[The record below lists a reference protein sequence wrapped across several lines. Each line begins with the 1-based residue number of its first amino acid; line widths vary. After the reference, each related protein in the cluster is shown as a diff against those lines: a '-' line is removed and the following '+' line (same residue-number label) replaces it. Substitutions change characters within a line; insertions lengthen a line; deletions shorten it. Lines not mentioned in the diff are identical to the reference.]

1 MYSYEE
7 RMKAVKLF
15 IKYDKSCM
23 AVINELGYPCRGTLL
38 AWYKEFSRKGDLNH
52 VRMRRYSEE
61 EKRVAVNHFFEHG
74 QCLARTARQLGYP
87 KTKVLLAHWVDELE
101 PNRRR
106 TRAKAG
112 VFTDD
117 QRIAAVV
124 ALQSRSSTAQEI
136 AEEVGVTRAVL
147 YKWKDA
153 MLGSEAP
160 CKMIKHSGNDSIDD
174 LKAQIEELQ
183 DQVKELELKKAIL
196 EGTVELLGKD
206 PSVDPN
212 LLTNK
217 EKTLLVNSLRPA
229 HKLKD
234 ILIELKMSKSSYQ
247 YQVKVLNSPDRY
259 ANLRWRIIAIFK
271 SSDARYGYRRI
282 HMSLRHEGI
291 TASEKVVARIM
302 KEEGLIA
309 KRGKRRKYS
318 SYRGELSEAPENL
331 VNRNFHVSA
340 PNKLWLTDITEFKLP
355 SGKVYLSPI
364 IDCFDGMVISW
375 QMSQSPNAD
384 LANST
389 LDAAARTLKPEEHP
403 IEHSDRG
410 CHYRWPGWIDRCKQ
424 YGITRSMSKKGYSP
438 DNSACE
444 GFFGRLKVE
453 FFYGRSWRG
462 WSIEDFMAAL
472 DDYIHWY
479 NEHRIKISL
488 GGMSPLQY
496 RRSLGLVA

>member
-1 MYSYEE
+1 MAYIKQEDANTFKELMRYMYFSTDTVEMFLSSATAGQISAVNSMICHE
-7 RMKAVKLF
+7 RMVRENRKRERLIRKAKF
-15 IKYDKSCM
+15 PQIKSFDGYDFTQI
-23 AVINELGYPCRGTLL
+23 ALPEGY
-38 AWYKEFSRKGDLNH
+38 S
-52 VRMRRYSEE
+52 V
-61 EKRVAVNHFFEHG
+61 
-74 QCLARTARQLGYP
+74 
-87 KTKVLLAHWVDELE
+87 
-101 PNRRR
+101 
-106 TRAKAG
+106 
-112 VFTDD
+112 
-117 QRIAAVV
+117 
-124 ALQSRSSTAQEI
+124 
-136 AEEVGVTRAVL
+136 
-147 YKWKDA
+147 
-153 MLGSEAP
+153 
-160 CKMIKHSGNDSIDD
+160 DD
-174 LKAQIEELQ
+174 LKSLSFIDSAQDFVFHGNTGRGKTHL
-183 DQVKELELKKAIL
+183 AIAIGL
-196 EGTVELLGKD
+196 ACT
-206 PSVDPN
+206 
-212 LLTNK
+212 
-217 EKTLLVNSLRPA
+217 
-229 HKLKD
+229 
-234 ILIELKMSKSSYQ
+234 KMGKSSYQ

-282 HMSLRHEGI
+282 HMSLRNKGI

>member
-1 MYSYEE
+1 
-7 RMKAVKLF
+7 
-15 IKYDKSCM
+15 
-23 AVINELGYPCRGTLL
+23 
-38 AWYKEFSRKGDLNH
+38 
-52 VRMRRYSEE
+52 
-61 EKRVAVNHFFEHG
+61 
-74 QCLARTARQLGYP
+74 
-87 KTKVLLAHWVDELE
+87 
-101 PNRRR
+101 
-106 TRAKAG
+106 
-112 VFTDD
+112 
-117 QRIAAVV
+117 
-124 ALQSRSSTAQEI
+124 
-136 AEEVGVTRAVL
+136 
-147 YKWKDA
+147 